1 MPSPGNISSLA
12 KRSGRLAAGAAS
24 TRAASMARRR
34 NRCLL
39 FIAPPRVV
47 VKAFYTV
54 LQEKSE

>member
-1 MPSPGNISSLA
+1 
-12 KRSGRLAAGAAS
+12 
-24 TRAASMARRR
+24 MARRR